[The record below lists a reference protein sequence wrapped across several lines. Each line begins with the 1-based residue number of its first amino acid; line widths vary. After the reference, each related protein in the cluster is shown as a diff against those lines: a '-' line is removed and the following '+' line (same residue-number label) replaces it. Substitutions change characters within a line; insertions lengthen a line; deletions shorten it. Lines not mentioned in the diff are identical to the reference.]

1 MIEANLTG
9 LPDLKKQ
16 LALIPAKLRVRAL
29 RQALAAGARVVRDAA
44 RRATPVISIG
54 SPAVRRGVR
63 KPGTVRDALVVRT
76 SKEARRRGD
85 VGVYV
90 NVKPAAGAKFRTSTS
105 KILGLKLKTR
115 TQTRASQRGANSP
128 NDPFYWRFINFGTR
142 KMGGRRF
149 LERGAQQL
157 QQALRIFYS
166 KMPAIFDKLNRRQT
180 P

>member
-1 MIEANLTG
+1 MIDANISG

-16 LALIPAKLRVRAL
+16 LALIAPKLRVRAL

-44 RRATPVISIG
+44 RRATPVISLA

-63 KPGTVRDALVVRT
+63 KPGTVRDALTVRT
-76 SKEARRRGD
+76 SKLARRRGD

-90 NVKPAAGAKFRTSTS
+90 NVKPAAGTRFRTSTS
-105 KILGLKLKTR
+105 RVLGLKLKTR

-142 KMGGRRF
+142 KLGGRRF
-149 LERGAQQL
+149 MERGAQQL
-157 QQALRIFYS
+157 QQALQVFYS
-166 KMPAIFDKLNRRQT
+166 KMPAIFDKLNKRQA